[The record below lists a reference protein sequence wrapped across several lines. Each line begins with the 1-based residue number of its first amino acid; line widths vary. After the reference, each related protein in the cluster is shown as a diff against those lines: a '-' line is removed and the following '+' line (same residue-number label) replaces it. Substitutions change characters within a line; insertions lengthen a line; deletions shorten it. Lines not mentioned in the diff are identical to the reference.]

1 MLHTFARI
9 SSRII
14 AAASA
19 VCFLLWLTGR
29 LCNDRWYVTQYLFW
43 MPTPAVL
50 ACMLVASLGLALL
63 ARVQHRSP
71 RGVRVRVA
79 LWVLNAAVLLS
90 LLAEW
95 NAIRY
100 IVPRTVPPSAQP
112 LRIVAWNPAIDF
124 MDDFAKRVVALHPAI
139 IAITNR
145 PAYTDWV
152 ALQDEVGGTR
162 SMARF
167 SHLSLVSRYRI
178 LRWGG
183 TRLGITDARKRT
195 TLWTGGGE
203 VSQDK
208 GEALF
213 VELDTRE
220 IFGRTLLVWLIDI
233 PSDPNLSRET
243 MFRQAA
249 ATLAAFKGPA
259 YTRSSLNLDVEDAP
273 GTAQPGF
280 PAPDVIVGDFNTPR
294 GSHSMA
300 HVTGSMR
307 HAYDLAG
314 RGWCPTW
321 RRDYPLI
328 AIDQCF
334 LAPWLD
340 AAGYSAPDMGAGWHR
355 AQVIDVLAA
364 PAK

>member
-162 SMARF
+162 SMAR
-167 SHLSLVSRYRI
+167 SS
-178 LRWGG
+178 
-183 TRLGITDARKRT
+183 
-195 TLWTGGGE
+195 TGW
-203 VSQDK
+203 K
-208 GEALF
+208 
-213 VELDTRE
+213 
-220 IFGRTLLVWLIDI
+220 
-233 PSDPNLSRET
+233 
-243 MFRQAA
+243 
-249 ATLAAFKGPA
+249 
-259 YTRSSLNLDVEDAP
+259 
-273 GTAQPGF
+273 
-280 PAPDVIVGDFNTPR
+280 
-294 GSHSMA
+294 
-300 HVTGSMR
+300 
-307 HAYDLAG
+307 
-314 RGWCPTW
+314 
-321 RRDYPLI
+321 
-328 AIDQCF
+328 
-334 LAPWLD
+334 
-340 AAGYSAPDMGAGWHR
+340 
-355 AQVIDVLAA
+355 
-364 PAK
+364 